1 MALFFNVFL
10 SAAVISVVLFISKA
24 NPRLGGF
31 ILSLPVATLITL
43 AFSKIQNQ
51 DVGNTFELAK
61 SVFVAVPLSLV
72 FFVPFLFAER
82 FKWSFWNCY
91 FMGIVLLFVSYLLHR
106 WVSLNWL
113 K

>member
-1 MALFFNVFL
+1 MALFFNVLL
-10 SAAVISVVLFISKA
+10 SASMISTVLYISKV

-31 ILSLPVATLITL
+31 ILSLPLATLITL
-43 AFSKIQNQ
+43 ALAKMQNQ

-72 FFVPFLFAER
+72 FFVPFLVAER
-82 FKWSFWNCY
+82 FKLSFWSCY
-91 FMGIVLLFVSYLLHR
+91 LAGIVLLFVSYIVHR
-106 WVSLNWL
+106 WVSLNWM